1 MNLNVYE
8 AKETKR
14 VIKEVLTLNQTKYS
28 DDFFLV
34 THFEIWFTQFVCSES
49 FAEKTLSKNLKT
61 EKRIQ

>member
-34 THFEIWFTQFVCSES
+34 THFEIWFTQFACSES
-49 FAEKTLSKNLKT
+49 FAEKKLYRK
-61 EKRIQ
+61 I